1 VFPRLQGRG
10 RIEASLFRM
19 QLFELV
25 SVSTAARSWPN
36 KTLLKSHLRFFN
48 RYLRKNKHQKPF
60 CLKIIPSRHEELKWQ
75 LTLKTNLFPL
85 IKGGAFSPYF
95 SSILIK
101 SKLIFIFRG
110 SFLMIR
116 IKRLSHLVKLLD
128 LTNTQIVIG
137 GKKHLVIDLNLM
149 PKSSKS
155 QPLLDL
161 LAKNLK

>member
-1 VFPRLQGRG
+1 MFPRLKGRG
-10 RIEASLFRM
+10 RIEAIRQRRTPPFR
-19 QLFELV
+19 QKV
-25 SVSTAARSWPN
+25 SPAERSWPN
-36 KTLLKSHLRFFN
+36 KSTFKKLFKVFN
-48 RYLRKNKHQKPF
+48 RYLLKNKHRKPF
-60 CLKIIPSRHEELKWQ
+60 CLKIIPSCHEELKWSF
-75 LTLKTNLFPL
+75 TLNTNFAPL

-101 SKLIFIFRG
+101 SNLICIFRR

-128 LTNTQIVIG
+128 LTNTQIVIE